1 MGKWHRVVYNPTESL
16 KTQQSKLQLIIYI
29 MDYKQKDILHKFSTH
44 KVELN
49 LDAEL
54 KSDLAQL
61 SKLMNDMH
69 NLFKEINKKRN
80 TARPIAKELLKKAEK
95 GQEMLDELGIRDND
109 FRAHIGFAK
118 NSIKDMTFN
127 IPLDTMKG
135 Y

>member
-1 MGKWHRVVYNPTESL
+1 MDN
-16 KTQQSKLQLIIYI
+16 KTQNILQ
-29 MDYKQKDILHKFSTH
+29 KFSKQ

-54 KSDLAQL
+54 KAELTQL
-61 SKLMNDMH
+61 SKLMNDIH

-109 FRAHIGFAK
+109 FRVYIGFAK
-118 NSIKDMTFN
+118 NAIKDMTFN
-127 IPLDTMKG
+127 IPLDTMRG